1 MHRAKST
8 PAQRSAS
15 LRHVGAAQR
24 NPLSGMVAAYAARR
38 PRYDVWFGVW
48 VSGSGSDLLG
58 FDSDNMNSAFVLDD
72 VSVTSA
78 PEPSAL
84 ALFAVGMLGVGAAVR
99 RRKAG

>member
-1 MHRAKST
+1 M
-8 PAQRSAS
+8 
-15 LRHVGAAQR
+15 
-24 NPLSGMVAAYAARR
+24 
-38 PRYDVWFGVW
+38 
-48 VSGSGSDLLG
+48 LG
-58 FDSDNMNSAFVLDD
+58 FDSDNENSAFVLDD